1 MRRAGIALVL
11 VLVGA
16 SVLTA
21 SLNPFGSNEVPDVVR
36 RAATANRRVSYAGRA
51 SWKGRRWTRSVAIRH
66 DSSAGLTA
74 YRHNGHEFVLPGPS
88 SRMSDPSAWCLDLD
102 AVLQNYRSR
111 TTGTSALLGRT
122 TRTLV
127 LEPLHPGRPT
137 VTLHL
142 DELTGLPLKTV
153 TRSYDGTPYRMCAF
167 NTLEFGPQHV
177 ERKPSRWYDHRRWY
191 GTSVPPDKLVET
203 VDFDLYLPDYLPAG
217 FRLTDSRVL
226 NWMGHW
232 VRLTYSDGITTFELT
247 EQLLLTP
254 AQLLDEATGRM
265 GKKKAERMVRRI
277 QERRIDRL
285 LRSDGA
291 GKRGPV
297 ARRRRSKTHDSYSL
311 RLGRVEIKVSARRD
325 LDPKEILRVLRSLS
339 ETEARKSRSV
349 HYLRES
355 LRRG

>member
-1 MRRAGIALVL
+1 MRRAWIALVL

-51 SWKGRRWTRSVAIRH
+51 FWKGRRWTRSVAIRH

-74 YRHNGHEFVLPGPS
+74 YRHNSHEFVLPGPS

-142 DELTGLPLKTV
+142 FHRVPNT
-153 TRSYDGTPYRMCAF
+153 TPREVIMTKASHH
-167 NTLEFGPQHV
+167 T
-177 ERKPSRWYDHRRWY
+177 
-191 GTSVPPDKLVET
+191 
-203 VDFDLYLPDYLPAG
+203 
-217 FRLTDSRVL
+217 
-226 NWMGHW
+226 
-232 VRLTYSDGITTFELT
+232 
-247 EQLLLTP
+247 LTP
-254 AQLLDEATGRM
+254 CVIWG
-265 GKKKAERMVRRI
+265 
-277 QERRIDRL
+277 
-285 LRSDGA
+285 GA
-291 GKRGPV
+291 V
-297 ARRRRSKTHDSYSL
+297 Q
-311 RLGRVEIKVSARRD
+311 
-325 LDPKEILRVLRSLS
+325 PKQS
-339 ETEARKSRSV
+339 
-349 HYLRES
+349 
-355 LRRG
+355 

>member
-1 MRRAGIALVL
+1 MRRAWIALVI

-21 SLNPFGSNEVPDVVR
+21 SLNPFGSDEVPDLVR
-36 RAATANRRVSYAGRA
+36 SAATANRRVSYAGRA
-51 SWKGRRWTRSVAIRH
+51 FWKGKWGRRSVSIRH
-66 DSSAGLTA
+66 DSSSRMTA
-74 YRHNGHEFVLPGPS
+74 YRHNGYEFVLPRPS

-111 TTGTSALLGRT
+111 ETGTSVMLGRT
-122 TRTLV
+122 TRTLL

-137 VTLHL
+137 VTLHV

-153 TRSYDGTPYRMCAF
+153 TRRYDGTPYRLCAF
-167 NTLEFGPQHV
+167 KTIEFGPQHV
-177 ERKPSRWYDHRRWY
+177 EQKPFRRHDHRRWY
-191 GTSVPPDKLVET
+191 GTSVPPHKLAET
-203 VDFDLYLPDYLPAG
+203 IDFDLYLPDYLPAG
-217 FRLTDSRVL
+217 FRLTDTRVL
-226 NWMGHW
+226 NWMGPW

-247 EQLLLTP
+247 AQLLLTP

-265 GKKKAERMVRRI
+265 GEKKAERMVRRI
-277 QERRIDRL
+277 QERRIDLL

-291 GKRGPV
+291 GKRRPI

-339 ETEARKSRSV
+339 EIEARKSRSV